1 MKIDE
6 SLMMEEISRIVRCD
20 LHQRA
25 PIDWVFSMS
34 VIFGGCSPPS
44 GPTPPPSICALQ
56 ITNHPEGTRITSLRT
71 RILIEKNDLRNPGP
85 QGLEL

>member
-34 VIFGGCSPPS
+34 VIFVGCSPPLVQ
-44 GPTPPPSICALQ
+44 PPPPSICALQ